1 MTRPIL
7 GKRRTPISCTA
18 KGGGSGVII
27 ETVGLSHYHPLLLQS
42 PPFPAKLSSKKGSPS
57 LPASFFWNGQRR
69 RRKKGEK
76 EEKRLPPTPPSRAF
90 FNFLDGD
97 LAKSSRS
104 RRWFLFASCISIFL
118 LLLLILLEIV
128 SGNE

>member
-42 PPFPAKLSSKKGSPS
+42 PPFPAKLGSKKSSPS
-57 LPASFFWNGQRR
+57 FSPCIFFLEWS
-69 RRKKGEK
+69 K
-76 EEKRLPPTPPSRAF
+76 EENEEEREGGKKIASYSSFAGFFQFLRWGSRQKQPLKEVVSLCFLHFNLLVAPPS
-90 FNFLDGD
+90 
-97 LAKSSRS
+97 SSRDC
-104 RRWFLFASCISIFL
+104 F
-118 LLLLILLEIV
+118 
-128 SGNE
+128 GK